1 MSQFHALP
9 HTATF
14 LEARAPR
21 KALLSRLT
29 TALTVAR
36 TRRALAQMDAASL
49 ADIGLSSTQVR
60 TEMRRPFWDIAPQC
74 VR

>member
-14 LEARAPR
+14 LEAREPR

-49 ADIGLSSTQVR
+49 ADIGLSSAQVR
-60 TEMRRPFWDIAPQC
+60 TKMRRPFWDIAPQC